1 MRPPSSTLTY
11 PLLPYTSLF
20 RDQSFSGRIMAFEI
34 QDGIHLCV
42 CGDQVILLDLQ
53 AERYFALP
61 HSQNDILRRW
71 LTNQAIG
78 DHEAAAL
85 RRLEQLRIL
94 RSTVGDCDGT
104 DPKIPEVPAPVAGLD
119 TMGVRSSL
127 QGIIAALFARMVWAW
142 RIKHWRFDRQMRRL
156 REPRRRATSRRPAD
170 ARQIVDRKSTRLNSS
185 H

>member
-1 MRPPSSTLTY
+1 
-11 PLLPYTSLF
+11 
-20 RDQSFSGRIMAFEI
+20 MAFEI

-94 RSTVGDCDGT
+94 RSTEGDCDGT
-104 DPKIPEVPAPVAGLD
+104 DPKIPEVPAPVAGLA

-127 QGIIAALFARMVWAW
+127 RGIIEALFSRMGWAC
-142 RIKHWRFDRQMRRL
+142 RIKPWRFDRPILRL
-156 REPRRRATSRRPAD
+156 PDHRKREIGRASCWE
-170 ARQIVDRKSTRLNSS
+170 
-185 H
+185 

>member
-1 MRPPSSTLTY
+1 
-11 PLLPYTSLF
+11 
-20 RDQSFSGRIMAFEI
+20 MAFEI

-94 RSTVGDCDGT
+94 RSTEGDCDGT
-104 DPKIPEVPAPVAGLD
+104 DPK
-119 TMGVRSSL
+119 RSDEHTSELQSL
-127 QGIIAALFARMVWAW
+127 
-142 RIKHWRFDRQMRRL
+142 MRN
-156 REPRRRATSRRPAD
+156 PYA
-170 ARQIVDRKSTRLNSS
+170 VFCLN
-185 H
+185 